1 MKLFQRTK
9 NGNIREITLFGF
21 KFTYTKKP
29 KMPPHIDK
37 ALILPQVEAFKGYG
51 LTTEKRTPKLI
62 VSLTSF
68 PERTPEIHFTIYS
81 LLTQT
86 VKPDEVIL
94 WLAKSQYPNGLD
106 DLPEILRRLLN
117 CGLTIRWCE
126 DLRSYKKLLPT
137 LQEHPDD
144 VIVIVDDDVY
154 SPADWL
160 EKLYAEH
167 MKDPKCVIGHRLHY
181 IRLKADGKPLPYKQW
196 KKNTT
201 QIFPS
206 YRNFLTGCGGILYP
220 PHALHKDVSDMA
232 LVRQLAPYA
241 DDICFWAMSVLN
253 GTKIKTF
260 KGRYR
265 KVLLVNPE
273 REMRQTEELTLTKL
287 NIAGG
292 GNDKQMADVIAHYPA
307 LLEKLKEN

>member
-1 MKLFQRTK
+1 MILFERTK

-21 KFTYTKKP
+21 KFSYTKKP
-29 KMPPHIDK
+29 KLPPHINK
-37 ALILPQVEAFKGYG
+37 AAILPEIESFDGLG
-51 LTTEKRTPKLI
+51 LTTEKRTPRLI

-94 WLAKSQYPNGLD
+94 WLATSQYPNGLD
-106 DLPEILRRLLN
+106 DLPEILRRLMK
-117 CGLTIRWCE
+117 CGLKIKWCE
-126 DLRSYKKLLPT
+126 DLRSYKKLLPA
-137 LQEHPDD
+137 LKEYPDD

-154 SPADWL
+154 YPADWL
-160 EKLYAEH
+160 EKLYEEH
-167 MKDPKCVIGHRLHY
+167 LKDPHTVIGHRLHH
-181 IRLKADGKPLPYKQW
+181 IRLDSDGKPLPYRQW

-201 QIFPS
+201 QLKPS

-220 PHALHKDVSDMA
+220 PHSLYNDACDMN
-232 LVRQLAPYA
+232 LVRRLAPFA
-241 DDICFWAMSVLN
+241 DDIWFWAMSLLN
-253 GTKIKTF
+253 NVKIKTF

-273 REMRQTEELTLTKL
+273 RELRQTEELTLTKL

-292 GNDKQMADVIAHYPA
+292 GNDKQMADVLAHYPA
-307 LLEKLKEN
+307 LLEKLKED